1 MINLK
6 KFSFKCSCADV
17 ISVDAN
23 TREEAV
29 EKFKAML
36 TAEEVAKHYAEKHVG
51 QPVPDAAA
59 EAAMLDQNV
68 YEEVAAPAAA

>member
-1 MINLK
+1 MK

-23 TREEAV
+23 TKEEAV

-36 TAEEVAKHYAEKHVG
+36 TVEEVAKHYTAKHAG
-51 QPVPDAAA
+51 QPVPDAAS
-59 EAAMLDQNV
+59 EAAMLEQGV
-68 YEEVAAPAAA
+68 YEDMAAPAAV